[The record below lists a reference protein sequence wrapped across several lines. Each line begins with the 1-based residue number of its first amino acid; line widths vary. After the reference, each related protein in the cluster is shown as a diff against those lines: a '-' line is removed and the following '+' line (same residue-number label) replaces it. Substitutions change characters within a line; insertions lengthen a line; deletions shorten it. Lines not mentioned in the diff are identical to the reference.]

1 MTTHATCVLL
11 LQVPVYKT
19 VIATDVAVK
28 DRNELVYSTVVKI
41 QTISLTSTVLET
53 TTEILTS
60 VSVGK
65 VLLLSSCEK
74 CIWYYPSLWMIKYE
88 IPVHE

>member
-1 MTTHATCVLL
+1 MHVTCVLA

-28 DRNELVYSTVVKI
+28 NRNELVYSTVVNI
-41 QTISLTSTVLET
+41 ETVSLTSTVLET

-60 VSVGK
+60 VSVGM

-74 CIWYYPSLWMIKYE
+74 CIWYYPLL
-88 IPVHE
+88 